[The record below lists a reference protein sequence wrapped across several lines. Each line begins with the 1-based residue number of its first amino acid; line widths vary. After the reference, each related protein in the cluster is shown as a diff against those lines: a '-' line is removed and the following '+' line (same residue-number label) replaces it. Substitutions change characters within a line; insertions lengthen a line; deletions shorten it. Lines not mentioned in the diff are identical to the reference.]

1 MTRNKRSEME
11 IAQVKSS
18 ILNAALY
25 LFDSQDFNQV
35 SMRKIADLAKCSA
48 ATIYNYYPNKDALY
62 IDVLKSGFTLL
73 YQRLLDDKPASHPE
87 NTVKALTGRFF
98 QFAADHKNYYEL
110 MFSYPVPKYL
120 DYVGTATEEAAAEEK
135 EAGLRVLDAMS
146 KVISKAMDQGE
157 IKEEDPGELAIML
170 WIICHGVISLHHS
183 RVLQEVTP
191 DSEKTY
197 ERIVNKFIDSIS
209 VKKERTEISGK

>member
-1 MTRNKRSEME
+1 MTRNKRTDVE
-11 IAQVKSS
+11 IEQVKSS

-25 LFDSQDFNQV
+25 LFDTQDFNQV

-73 YQRLLDDKPASHPE
+73 YQRLLDDKPASHPD

-98 QFAADHKNYYEL
+98 RFAADHKNYYEL

-120 DYVGTATEEAAAEEK
+120 DYVGTAMEEAAAEEK
-135 EAGLRVLDAMS
+135 EAGLVVLDAMS

-157 IKEEDPGELAIML
+157 IKDTEDPGELAIML

-197 ERIVNKFIDSIS
+197 ERAVSRFIESIS
-209 VKKERTEISGK
+209 VKKN